1 MEIIALIGIIVGI
14 IVFISLRIH
23 PPIDNPTQRPDIYK
37 NDSPLK
43 NLLSII
49 RSKQAWIAAVY
60 GMLMYAPITIIGI
73 AWGVPFIQK
82 AYNIS
87 EMLAAS
93 VVSTMFLGAAVGSP
107 LAAFISDIIMKNRRV
122 PMFLGSFVA
131 AMVWATVLLVP
142 NIPLT
147 AMYALFFC
155 GGIAYTFKTLTFA
168 CICEI
173 MPRSFSGT
181 SIAFVNMIVMST
193 GIIFHPAIGNLID
206 YSWNGTMLNGSPLY
220 SIDDYRFALLI
231 IPCCVMLSGILL
243 LFMRESHP
251 EASIVKEFGSIPDTE
266 LL

>member
-1 MEIIALIGIIVGI
+1 
-14 IVFISLRIH
+14 
-23 PPIDNPTQRPDIYK
+23 
-37 NDSPLK
+37 
-43 NLLSII
+43 
-49 RSKQAWIAAVY
+49 
-60 GMLMYAPITIIGI
+60 
-73 AWGVPFIQK
+73 
-82 AYNIS
+82 
-87 EMLAAS
+87 
-93 VVSTMFLGAAVGSP
+93 
-107 LAAFISDIIMKNRRV
+107 
-122 PMFLGSFVA
+122 MFLGSFLA
-131 AMVWATVLLVP
+131 ALVWATVLLVP

-193 GIIFHPAIGNLID
+193 GIIFHPLIGHLID
-206 YSWNGTMLNGSPLY
+206 FSWKGTMLNGFPLY

-243 LFMRESHP
+243 IFMRESHP